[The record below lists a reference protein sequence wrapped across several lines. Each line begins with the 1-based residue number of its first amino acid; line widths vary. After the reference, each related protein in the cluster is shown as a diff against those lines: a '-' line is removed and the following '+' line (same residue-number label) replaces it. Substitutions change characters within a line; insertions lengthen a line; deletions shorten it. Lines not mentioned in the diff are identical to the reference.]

1 LILTRFV
8 SSRITRFV
16 SETLEQER
24 IVGKEAKYVV
34 RLSDEERRWLEQLLS
49 GKRVA
54 AAKVL
59 RARMLLKADAD
70 GPAWTDSEIAEAFEV
85 GLSTVHRLRQQ
96 FVEDGLEQ
104 ALSRK
109 PHSQTKPR
117 KLDGAQEAQLV
128 AIACSAAPEGRARWT
143 LSLLA
148 DRLVEL
154 RVVDAIGRETV
165 RQTLKKTTL
174 NRGSGSNG

>member
-1 LILTRFV
+1 M
-8 SSRITRFV
+8 
-16 SETLEQER
+16 
-24 IVGKEAKYVV
+24 GKEAKYVV
-34 RLSDEERRWLEQLLS
+34 RLRDEERESLEQLLS

-70 GPAWTDSEIAEAFEV
+70 GPAWTDPEIAEAFEV
-85 GLSTVHRLRQQ
+85 GVSTVHRLRER
-96 FVEDGLEQ
+96 FVEDGFEQ

-117 KLDGAQEAQLV
+117 KLDGAQEAHLV
-128 AIACSAAPEGRARWT
+128 AIACSAAPAGRARWT

-154 RVVDAIGRETV
+154 QVVDSIGRETV
-165 RQTLKKTTL
+165 RQTLKKTSS
-174 NRGSGSNG
+174 NRGSSGNG

>member
-1 LILTRFV
+1 M
-8 SSRITRFV
+8 
-16 SETLEQER
+16 
-24 IVGKEAKYVV
+24 GKEAKYVV
-34 RLSDEERRWLEQLLS
+34 RLSDKERRSLEQLLS

-70 GPAWTDSEIAEAFEV
+70 GPAWTDPEIAEAFEV
-85 GLSTVHRLRQQ
+85 GASTVHRLRER
-96 FVEDGLEQ
+96 FVEDGFEQ

-117 KLDGAQEAQLV
+117 KLDGAQEAHLV
-128 AIACSAAPEGRARWT
+128 AIACSAAPAGRARWT

-154 RVVDAIGRETV
+154 QVVDSIGRETV
-165 RQTLKKTTL
+165 RQTLKKT
-174 NRGSGSNG
+174 NSSRGSNSNG

>member
-1 LILTRFV
+1 M
-8 SSRITRFV
+8 
-16 SETLEQER
+16 
-24 IVGKEAKYVV
+24 GKEAKYVV
-34 RLSDEERRWLEQLLS
+34 RLSDEERQSLELLLS

-70 GPAWTDSEIAEAFEV
+70 GPAWTDPKIAAAFEV
-85 GLSTVHRLRQQ
+85 GASTVHRLRER
-96 FVEDGLEQ
+96 FVEDGFEQ

-117 KLDGAQEAQLV
+117 KLDGAQEAHLV
-128 AIACSAAPEGRARWT
+128 AIACSAAPAGRARWT

-154 RVVDAIGRETV
+154 QVVDSIGRETV
-165 RQTLKKTTL
+165 RQTLKKTNS
-174 NRGSGSNG
+174 NRGSSSNG